1 MTKKQAIFVIVVNA
15 IISLI
20 ISVAVFLVW
29 GRPVPATV
37 KPTVA
42 APHVQEPP
50 QSVETPEMIVYVV
63 QEGDSLYGIALEFDV
78 STEDLMRA
86 NGLLDPNF
94 LVVGQELFI
103 PVGGLPPAPPTP
115 TDTPIPF
122 EPPTPVSANPHSGSQ
137 PQVIIE
143 EVTARGNYAE
153 ESIIISNS
161 GPPVRLL
168 DWSLSDQQGHV
179 YVFPNL
185 SLGTGGRVRI
195 HTGRGGNSLP
205 DLYWG
210 LEAAVWREAG
220 DVASLRDNQGK
231 LVDAYPLP

>member
-37 KPTVA
+37 EPTVA

-50 QSVETPEMIVYVV
+50 QSVEAPEMIVYVV
-63 QEGDSLYGIALEFDV
+63 QEGDSLYGIALEFNI

-103 PVGGLPPAPPTP
+103 PVGGLPQALPTP

-122 EPPTPVSANPHSGSQ
+122 EPPTPVSANPPSDSQ
-137 PQVIIE
+137 PQVMIE
-143 EVTARGNYAE
+143 EVLAHGNYADE
-153 ESIIISNS
+153 FIEIYNP
-161 GPPVRLL
+161 GPTALLL

-185 SLGTGGRVRI
+185 SLGTGGRVRV
-195 HTGRGGNSLP
+195 HTGRGENSLP

-210 LEAAVWREAG
+210 LAAAVWGEAG
-220 DVASLRDNQGK
+220 DIASLRDNQGK

>member
-37 KPTVA
+37 EPTVA

-50 QSVETPEMIVYVV
+50 QSVEAPEMIVYVV
-63 QEGDSLYGIALEFDV
+63 QEGDSLYGIALEFGV

-103 PVGGLPPAPPTP
+103 PVGGLPPTLPTP

-122 EPPTPVSANPHSGSQ
+122 EPPTPVSANPPSDSQ
-137 PQVIIE
+137 PQVMIE
-143 EVTARGNYAE
+143 EIIAHGNYADE
-153 ESIIISNS
+153 FIEIYNP
-161 GPPVRLL
+161 GPTAVLL

-195 HTGRGGNSLP
+195 HTGHGGNSLP

-210 LEAAVWREAG
+210 LEAAVWGEAG

>member
-37 KPTVA
+37 EPTVA

-50 QSVETPEMIVYVV
+50 QSVEAPEMIVYVV
-63 QEGDSLYGIALEFDV
+63 QEGDSLYGIALKFDV

-122 EPPTPVSANPHSGSQ
+122 EPPTPVSANPPSGSQ
-137 PQVIIE
+137 PQVMIE
-143 EVTARGNYAE
+143 EVIAQGNYAE

-168 DWSLSDQQGHV
+168 DWTLSDQQGHV

-185 SLGTGGRVRI
+185 SLGTGVRVKV
-195 HTGRGGNSLP
+195 HTGRGGNSP
-205 DLYWG
+205 TDLYWG
-210 LEAAVWREAG
+210 LNAAVWGEAG
-220 DVASLRDNQGK
+220 DVASLRDNQEK

>member
-1 MTKKQAIFVIVVNA
+1 MTKKQAVFVIVVNA

-37 KPTVA
+37 EPTITA
-42 APHVQEPP
+42 THVQEPP
-50 QSVETPEMIVYVV
+50 QSVETPAMIVYVV
-63 QEGDSLYGIALEFDV
+63 QQGDSLYGIALEFGV

-86 NGLLDPNF
+86 NGLVDPNF

-122 EPPTPVSANPHSGSQ
+122 EPPTPLSTSPPSGSQ

-143 EVTARGNYAE
+143 EVIARSNYADE
-153 ESIIISNS
+153 FIEIYNP

-185 SLGTGGRVRI
+185 SMGTGGRVRV
-195 HTGRGGNSLP
+195 HTGRGGNSP
-205 DLYWG
+205 TDLYWG
-210 LEAAVWREAG
+210 LNAAVWGEAG